1 MSIKTLRKRIA
12 LVAVSALGVG
22 LLSVAPASADVTVD
36 EMLAETLYISTTRDG
51 DGTANAGSAG
61 ADWTAA
67 ITSVGWVTDTSATT
81 SATDGGV
88 YVNGSTIRTAVVLP
102 NAQIAFRADGSISA
116 TDGLTVTVTGGTLS
130 QLAATDGDDA
140 AVTLNST
147 MINSSFTTVTIDP
160 SATPSATS
168 GPKSI
173 SGVFNVSAAV
183 GSVATISVYSGS
195 NIAGLTTAT
204 AGTFVGQYQLTVV
217 AASQSGVYSAADST
231 LVQLPCIA
239 STDTATSSGNLLTY
253 NTSDK
258 CDNGE
263 VGVVYVD
270 LEDAYGAQVS
280 TGTLTATASN
290 SAFVYIDDGAQ
301 NGTIINAAT
310 SSFDDIANS
319 DGVMWVYVKQPV
331 ANTAGTSTVT
341 ISLQGTVLATKTINW
356 TGQVTTLAVDEAN
369 SCGIF
374 STNQGENGNIGGGCV
389 VYVAKDA
396 AGNVVNLTSQPSV
409 ADATGA
415 LVGASVS
422 TTTVAGYA
430 ATQSSSDGYGY
441 TMLIIPN
448 NELSGAGSYQL
459 KMTNASN
466 AIIKS
471 QVVNVK
477 VSRGGVNSF
486 SVSFDKETYNP
497 GDIATVTIA
506 AKDAYGNPIA
516 DGTALGTGTSVDL
529 NSGGFSAVGT
539 ACSAT
544 STYLGGV
551 KTCKFAVLNDV
562 GSYAY
567 SIDVPTATPQSPSVG
582 TLPVVSKTTS
592 VSNAEVLAAIV
603 KLIASI
609 NKQIRALQKSLRR

>member
-22 LLSVAPASADVTVD
+22 LLSVAPASAVGGDSMIAD
-36 EMLAETLYISTTRDG
+36 TLYVSTTRDG
-51 DGTANAGSAG
+51 DGTANAGTAG
-61 ADWTAA
+61 AGMTSS
-67 ITSVGWVTDTSATT
+67 ITSVGWVTDTSATAQT
-81 SATDGGV
+81 TDGGV
-88 YVNGSTIRTAVVLP
+88 YVNSSAIRTGVVLA
-102 NAQIAFRADGSISA
+102 NAQVGFVAVGDNSG
-116 TDGLTVTVTGGTLS
+116 DGLTVTVTGGTLS
-130 QLAATDGDDA
+130 QLAATGGDA
-140 AVTLNST
+140 AITLSST
-147 MINSSFTTVTIDP
+147 HINSGFTTVTIDP
-160 SATPSATS
+160 AAGDSEKA
-168 GPKSI
+168 I
-173 SGVFNVSAAV
+173 HGVFTVNAAV
-183 GSVATISVYSGS
+183 GSVATITVYSGS

-204 AGTFVGQYQLTVV
+204 AGTFRGQYQLTVA
-217 AASQSGVYSAADST
+217 AASASGTYSAADST

-239 STDTATSSGNLLTY
+239 STDTATSSGNLITY
-253 NTSDK
+253 DTAAK

-290 SAFVYIDDGAQ
+290 SALVYIDDAAQ
-301 NGTIINAAT
+301 LGSIINAGT
-310 SSFDDIANS
+310 SSFDDLANS
-319 DGVMWVYVKQPV
+319 DGQMWVYVKQPV

-356 TGQVTTLAVDEAN
+356 TGQVATLAVDEAN
-369 SCGIF
+369 SCALF
-374 STNQGENGNIGGGCV
+374 STNQADSTANVGAGCV

-396 AGNVVNLTSQPSV
+396 AGNVVNLSSQPSV
-409 ADATGA
+409 AAATGA
-415 LVGASVS
+415 LVGSTTS
-422 TTTVAGYA
+422 TTTAASYA
-430 ATQSSSDGYGY
+430 AVQDSSVGYGY

-459 KMTNASN
+459 KLTNASN
-466 AIIKS
+466 VTIKS

-486 SVSFDKETYNP
+486 SVSFDKATYNP
-497 GDIATVTIA
+497 GDIATVTIT
-506 AKDAYGNPIA
+506 AKDAYGNLIA
-516 DGTALGTGTSVDL
+516 DGTALGTGTTVDL
-529 NSGGFSAVGT
+529 NSGGFSVVGT

-544 STYLGGV
+544 STFLNGV

-567 SIDVPTATPQSPSVG
+567 SIDIPTATPQSASVG
-582 TLPVVSKTTS
+582 SLPIVAKTTS